1 MDVQLQELIDKIKKD
16 GVASAESSAQA
27 IIAEA
32 EKKAAAIIAEAE
44 AKSTEIIKTG
54 KAETARM
61 EKASIDAIRQ
71 AGRNLI
77 LSFRD
82 SVTVELSSIVSSET
96 TNAYSADMLKTLIP
110 ETVKAWASKTDVDD
124 ISVLLPAKDMET
136 LENGFKSALK
146 AELAKGLELKADKT
160 LDAGFRIGSKDGAAY
175 YDFSAES
182 VADLFSAYLN
192 PKTAAIM
199 KEASAQIGEGSN

>member
-16 GVASAESSAQA
+16 GVASAEASAA
-27 IIAEA
+27 SIISEA
-32 EKKAAAIIAEAE
+32 EKKAASILAEAE
-44 AKSTEIIKTG
+44 TKAAEIVKTG
-54 KAETARM
+54 KTETARM

-82 SVTVELSSIVSSET
+82 SISAELNAIVSAET
-96 TNAYSADMLKTLIP
+96 ASVYSAEMLKTLIP
-110 ETVKAWASKTDVDD
+110 ETVKAWAKNTEAED
-124 ISVLLPAKDMET
+124 ISVLLPAKDAAA
-136 LENGFKSALK
+136 LESGFKSALK
-146 AELAKGLELKADKT
+146 TELAKGLELKADKT
-160 LDAGFRIGSKDGAAY
+160 LDAGFRIGSKDGSAY
-175 YDFSAES
+175 YDFSAEA

-199 KEASAQIGEGSN
+199 KEAALQIGEGSN

>member
-16 GVASAESSAQA
+16 GVASAESSAAA

-32 EKKAAAIIAEAE
+32 EKKAASIVAEAE
-44 AKSTEIIKTG
+44 AKAAEIVKKG
-54 KAETARM
+54 KAETTRM
-61 EKASIDAIRQ
+61 EKASVDAIRQ

-82 SVTVELSSIVSSET
+82 SVTVELDAIVSAET
-96 TNAYSADMLKTLIP
+96 TAAYSSDMLKTLIP
-110 ETVKAWASKTDVDD
+110 ETVKVWASKTDIDD
-124 ISVLLPAKDMET
+124 ISVLLPAKELVA
-136 LENGFKSALK
+136 LENGFKVALK

-175 YDFSAES
+175 YDFSAEA

-192 PKTAAIM
+192 PRTAAIM
-199 KEASAQIGEGSN
+199 KEVSAQIGEGSN